1 MKTLILSL
9 YALLWIVSSNLR
21 STANLCSLLL
31 LFVYLM
37 SRCSNILLQVAM
49 LKYQQMIE
57 NIFCSCFFY
66 QDISDYIEGCNFL
79 PKLNN
84 EISTERNS
92 TYKQRFASLQNLVLI
107 MFEQDTILI
116 PKETAWFGY
125 YPDGAF
131 HPVLAPQQT
140 KLYIEDWI
148 GLRTL
153 DEAGKVKFISVS
165 GDHLGISSNDMKTYI
180 VPYLEDHK
188 STVSRPKIEESLF
201 HVWISSI
208 RISLLKMV
216 GLNQDLKLFL
226 N

>member
-1 MKTLILSL
+1 MLPCMQLYQLAEEVWPNASEFVCTLVDSIIKLEVYSK
-9 YALLWIVSSNLR
+9 
-21 STANLCSLLL
+21 
-31 LFVYLM
+31 FV
-37 SRCSNILLQVAM
+37 
-49 LKYQQMIE
+49 
-57 NIFCSCFFY
+57 